1 MKTGKEECGDV
12 GGIWLCKPVVG
23 CGEGVAEQL
32 RKLITKLL
40 VEGAGKEEVGDI
52 FSGGIAV
59 GTVGGGAGGLCKVSG
74 RGAVATGGAWGA
86 VPVLIIR
93 RGCSKGRVKAVAVP
107 RRVAITAKQNGVGVS
122 PGVNVTGGAGLVV
135 AALLFSSTAVAGSVG
150 GKPVCATAK
159 ARHGATVCGGDRVVA
174 KVGLWRK

>member
-1 MKTGKEECGDV
+1 V

-74 RGAVATGGAWGA
+74 RGAVATGGAWGQYQ
-86 VPVLIIR
+86 
-93 RGCSKGRVKAVAVP
+93 CSSSG
-107 RRVAITAKQNGVGVS
+107 
-122 PGVNVTGGAGLVV
+122 GGAARGGSRQWQCHAESQSLQNRMGLESAQV
-135 AALLFSSTAVAGSVG
+135 
-150 GKPVCATAK
+150 
-159 ARHGATVCGGDRVVA
+159 
-174 KVGLWRK
+174 